1 MALFESYERRI
12 NQIQPV
18 LEKYGMETIED
29 AKVVCEN
36 LGIDPYTIVKETQP
50 IAFENAGWAYTL
62 GAAIAIKKGC
72 KTAADAAEAIGEGLQ
87 AFCIPGSV
95 ADDRKVGLGHGNLGA
110 MLLRD
115 ETKNE
120 QAFTEGRIIQLENML
135 KNAVVVDE
143 SEISTDIVTVGSIVK
158 VMDFDFDEEVE
169 YSIVGSAEADP
180 MNFKISNESPVGEG
194 LMGKKVGD
202 VVEIEVPGGTTK
214 FEVLGIRR

>member
-1 MALFESYERRI
+1 MSEKKHMTYEGVKKLEDELEYLKTVKRKEITEKIKVALG
-12 NQIQPV
+12 
-18 LEKYGMETIED
+18 YGD
-29 AKVVCEN
+29 LSEN
-36 LGIDPYTIVKETQP
+36 SEYD
-50 IAFENAGWAYTL
+50 
-62 GAAIAIKKGC
+62 
-72 KTAADAAEAIGEGLQ
+72 EA
-87 AFCIPGSV
+87 
-95 ADDRKVGLGHGNLGA
+95 
-110 MLLRD
+110 
-115 ETKNE
+115 KNE